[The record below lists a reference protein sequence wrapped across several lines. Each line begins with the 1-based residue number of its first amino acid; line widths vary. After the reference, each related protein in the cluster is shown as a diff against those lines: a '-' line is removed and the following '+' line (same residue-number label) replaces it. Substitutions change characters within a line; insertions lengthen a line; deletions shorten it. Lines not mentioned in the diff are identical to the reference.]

1 MTKHG
6 AGLARPRA
14 IMATMK
20 LTFAVIPT
28 HDRPA
33 ELRQTISSLD
43 LPPERI
49 LVIDNA
55 STPPVAGVA
64 AQVVRD
70 EEQPPNISR
79 LWNIG
84 LDWAHEQAAG
94 EKYAVAVLNDDLVLP
109 PGFLDAMT
117 GALNRYG
124 AAIAYP
130 DRSGDNPDWHNTEQG
145 PVLKPHRMTGYAF
158 VVDGQANL
166 RADER
171 FRWWYGDD
179 DLEWRAQAAGGTVR
193 VGGVTVEHL
202 YSNASTY
209 GSPVLNAQ
217 TEVDAQSF
225 IAKWG
230 RPSWIFPT
238 D

>member
-1 MTKHG
+1 
-6 AGLARPRA
+6 
-14 IMATMK
+14 MATMK

-28 HDRPA
+28 RDRPA

-117 GALNRYG
+117 GALDRYG

-166 RADER
+166 RRKCVRRLFYQHWRVRNVVPEKPSMTLPVFQRAER
-171 FRWWYGDD
+171 GEILCKSSR
-179 DLEWRAQAAGGTVR
+179 RKP
-193 VGGVTVEHL
+193 
-202 YSNASTY
+202 AS
-209 GSPVLNAQ
+209 GCRRRRRLLRR
-217 TEVDAQSF
+217 E
-225 IAKWG
+225 
-230 RPSWIFPT
+230 
-238 D
+238 

>member
-1 MTKHG
+1 MDGKSG
-6 AGLARPRA
+6 AMMA
-14 IMATMK
+14 IMT

-33 ELRQTISSLD
+33 ELRQTLTSLG
-43 LPPERI
+43 LPPERV
-49 LVIDNA
+49 LVVDNA
-55 STPPVAGVA
+55 STPPVTDVPAH
-64 AQVVRD
+64 VVRD
-70 EEQPPNISR
+70 EEQPPNIYR

-109 PGFLDAMT
+109 EDFLGRMVDALDRFQAT
-117 GALNRYG
+117 
-124 AAIAYP
+124 IAYP
-130 DRSGDNPDWHNTEQG
+130 DRSGDNEDWHNTEQG
-145 PVLKPHRMTGYAF
+145 PVLKPDRMTGYAF
-158 VVDGQANL
+158 VVDGRAGL

-179 DLEWRAQAAGGTVR
+179 DLEWRAQALGGTVR

-217 TEVDAQSF
+217 TEVDAQAF

-230 RPSWIFPT
+230 RPSWIFPAESC
-238 D
+238 